1 MSLFTRIGKRALG
14 LLTAVSVSL
23 GALTVSA
30 AAEAQTLPDN
40 EAIVFADSLG
50 AGWNLGNAFDA
61 GNCSWLTNE
70 MDYET
75 AWCGAKTTK
84 ELIKEIKSV
93 GFSTIRIPV
102 SWHNHVDGNY
112 QISDQWADRVQEVVD
127 WSLDAGLKVILDVHH
142 DVEKG
147 FYFPTDAE
155 YKNSEKYITTVWKQ
169 IAERYKDY
177 DERLLFEIINEP
189 RESGSDHEW
198 WFNASNPGDA
208 VEKNVDCIN
217 RLNQAAL
224 NTIRAAGGKNADRY
238 VVACGYGTSIDGIT
252 VKGFS
257 LPKDGAKNRLILA
270 IHVYTQAVGVYTS
283 VYKNAYE
290 QYVSKGI
297 PVIMDEYNFDANS
310 NKYHAKSATALGDMV
325 KRAREYGISTVIWD
339 NNATEYKLIDRASVK
354 WDHKDIAESIVKN
367 GAPALAGK
375 SAQTESTESEEKNP
389 AQSKSEKPVLTAK
402 ASGTKAS
409 LSWTAVE
416 GAEKYRVCQYKDGKL
431 VKVKDTTKLK
441 TTVSGLKSG
450 KTYRYAVRAYVNGKW
465 TTVKKSE
472 IKSVKIK

>member
-1 MSLFTRIGKRALG
+1 MSFFTGFGKRALG

-30 AAEAQTLPDN
+30 AAEEQPLPEN

-61 GNCSWLTNE
+61 VNCSWLANE
-70 MDYET
+70 LDYET

-84 ELIKEIKSV
+84 ELIREIKNV

-102 SWHNHVDGNY
+102 SWHNHVDASFK
-112 QISDQWADRVQEVVD
+112 ISEQWAARVQEVVD
-127 WSLDAGLKVILDVHH
+127 QCLDAGLKVILDVHH

-147 FYFPTDAE
+147 YYFPTDGE

-189 RESGSDHEW
+189 RETGTDYEW
-198 WFNASNPGDA
+198 WFNASAPADG
-208 VEKNVDCIN
+208 VKKCIDCIN

-224 NTIRAAGGKNADRY
+224 DTIRKAGGKNADRY
-238 VVACGYGTSIDGIT
+238 VVVSGYDTSTEGLIT
-252 VKGFS
+252 EGFA
-257 LPKDGAKNRLILA
+257 LPKDSAKDRIILA
-270 IHVYTQAVGVYTS
+270 IHVYTKAVGVYTACFDN
-283 VYKNAYE
+283 VYEKF
-290 QYVSKGI
+290 VSKGI
-297 PVIMDEYNFDANS
+297 PVILDEYNFDANA
-310 NKYHAKSATALGDMV
+310 NKYHAKSAEALGLMV
-325 KRAREYGISTVIWD
+325 KCARERGISTVIWD
-339 NNATEYKLIDRASVK
+339 TNAQEYKLIDRASVK
-354 WDHKDIAESIVKN
+354 WEHKDIAESIVKN
-367 GAPALAGK
+367 GAPRLAGK
-375 SAQTESTESEEKNP
+375 SDQTESGEKNP

-402 ASGTKAS
+402 ANGTKAS
-409 LSWTAVE
+409 LSWTAVD
-416 GAEKYRVCQYKDGKL
+416 GATKYRVCEYKDGKL
-431 VKVKDTTKLK
+431 VKIKDTTKLK

-450 KTYRYAVRAYVNGKW
+450 KTYRYAVRAYVDGKW
-465 TTVKKSE
+465 TTVKKTE

>member
-1 MSLFTRIGKRALG
+1 MGIFTGFGKRALG

-30 AAEAQTLPDN
+30 AAEAQSLPDN

-61 GNCSWLTNE
+61 ANCSWLSDE
-70 MDYET
+70 MNYET

-102 SWHNHVDGNY
+102 SWHDHVDKDFK
-112 QISDQWADRVQEVVD
+112 ISGQWANRVQEVVD

-147 FYFPTDAE
+147 FYYPTDAE
-155 YKNSEKYITTVWKQ
+155 YENSEKYITTVWKQ

-177 DERLLFEIINEP
+177 DERLIFEIINEP
-189 RESGSDHEW
+189 REAGSDHEW
-198 WFNASNPGDA
+198 WFNVYSPGDA
-208 VEKNVDCIN
+208 VKKNIDCIN

-224 NTIRAAGGKNADRY
+224 DTIRAAGGNNKNRY
-238 VVACGYGTSIDGIT
+238 VVACGYDTSMDGAIAKDF
-252 VKGFS
+252 V
-257 LPKDGAKNRLILA
+257 LPKDSAKDRLILA
-270 IHVYTQAVGVYTS
+270 IHVYTRNAGEYTS
-283 VYKNAYE
+283 TFKKAYSR
-290 QYVSKGI
+290 YVSKGI
-297 PVIMDEYNFDANS
+297 PVIMDEYNFDSGDNS
-310 NKYHAKSATALGDMV
+310 YDAKSAAALGDMV
-325 KRAREYGISTVIWD
+325 KCAREYGISAVIWD
-339 NNATEYKLIDRASVK
+339 TNAVAYKLIDRASVK

-367 GAPALAGK
+367 GAPAFAGK
-375 SAQTESTESEEKNP
+375 TDQTESAEKNP

-402 ASGTKAS
+402 ANGTKAS

-416 GAEKYRVCQYKDGKL
+416 GAEKYRVYQYKNGKL
-431 VKVKDTTKLK
+431 VKIKDTTKLK

-465 TTVKKSE
+465 TTVKTSD
-472 IKSVKIK
+472 IKKVKIK